1 MALHPLRKGIRGCRA
16 QARHVGARQ
25 AEPDGHRS
33 RRNCFRGR
41 RRVRRPHPLLR
52 ARRRRPGGPGDRQ
65 RQCRPP
71 DLPRPPRPARQNG
84 PRVRRNPGNGDGPRR
99 ARASAGNRRQRPRRD
114 RRSCRYGDRGRN
126 SLVTTEYPLVLES
139 GPKMKTTMVHVLDLL
154 GCIAN
159 GPTTEAALEAAPV
172 EIKEYLRFLGRHGE
186 DVDADAPFTTS
197 IAAHVMEGS
206 FIGQGDPAPG
216 FAPDFEPLIP
226 EDESTYRRRFQWLGE
241 ELVALIGENPSDE
254 LPAKPS
260 KGRLLRD

>member
-1 MALHPLRKGIRGCRA
+1 M
-16 QARHVGARQ
+16 
-25 AEPDGHRS
+25 
-33 RRNCFRGR
+33 
-41 RRVRRPHPLLR
+41 
-52 ARRRRPGGPGDRQ
+52 
-65 RQCRPP
+65 
-71 DLPRPPRPARQNG
+71 
-84 PRVRRNPGNGDGPRR
+84 
-99 ARASAGNRRQRPRRD
+99 
-114 RRSCRYGDRGRN
+114 
-126 SLVTTEYPLVLES
+126 TTEYPLVLES

-216 FAPDFEPLIP
+216 FAPDFEPLSP

-260 KGRLLRD
+260 KGRLLRDIVTHIANAEPEYLRASGIGKPEGAKDALQAIEGAQAGALGPRLADLWRLLDAQLEHITPEVRTAQVQRGEKLWTARRGLRRALEHPWEHLREIERRLEGQHARR